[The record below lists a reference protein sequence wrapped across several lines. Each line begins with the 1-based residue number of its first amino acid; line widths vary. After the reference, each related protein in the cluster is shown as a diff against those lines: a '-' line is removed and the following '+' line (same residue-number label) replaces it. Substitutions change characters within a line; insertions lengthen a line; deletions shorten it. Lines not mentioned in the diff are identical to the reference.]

1 MIESCTLD
9 HYIDSKTLHEF
20 DQQHHFHPLL
30 QLILYSSKFMAALN
44 LLQVTQPARLNGRE
58 KGRM

>member
-1 MIESCTLD
+1 MIESCSLD

-20 DQQHHFHPLL
+20 DQQHRLPLL
-30 QLILYSSKFMAALN
+30 QLILYSSKLMATLN
-44 LLQVTQPARLNGRE
+44 PLQVTQPARLNGRE